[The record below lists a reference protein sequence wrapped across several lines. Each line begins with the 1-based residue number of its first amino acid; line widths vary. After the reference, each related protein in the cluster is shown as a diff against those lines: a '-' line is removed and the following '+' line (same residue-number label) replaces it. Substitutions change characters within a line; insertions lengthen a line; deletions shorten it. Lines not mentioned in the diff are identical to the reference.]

1 MNDPS
6 QHIPVAAPIDTD
18 SAGKGGDK
26 AMQSVLRVICHQQ
39 NSSGTGFLH
48 QSGKI
53 ITAEHVVR
61 GCKDPLLILP
71 TGVQIKT
78 SVIVVVDNNHDLAIL
93 EPETPISA
101 DSLVISG
108 ATSLAVGTQVS
119 TWGFPGGYTGLSSM
133 LSIGYLA
140 GVDSHKTKSG
150 QIIQQWVVNAAFNVG
165 NSGGPLLL
173 IETGEVIG
181 VVSSKIAPISQESKT
196 ILKALEN

>member
-1 MNDPS
+1 MNDPN

-133 LSIGYLA
+133 LSIGC
-140 GVDSHKTKSG
+140 K
-150 QIIQQWVVNAAFNVG
+150 
-165 NSGGPLLL
+165 
-173 IETGEVIG
+173 
-181 VVSSKIAPISQESKT
+181 APCLCATS
-196 ILKALEN
+196 L